1 MSVTRILTRP
11 SVHHCSKLLTSYLN
25 PSSKWVPFE
34 SGVEPLPDNL
44 LLNGQNTYDC
54 TVESTTFPP
63 PSKDSEPDQGPYYEP
78 SCTGG
83 RPYTTRVR
91 RGSRVR
97 LRLINASSFLSYW
110 FSVDDHLLD
119 IVELDSV
126 EIEPITAQRGVYLN
140 VGQRVSVILTAD
152 ADAEEEGAGDAN
164 GQEHGKRQ
172 EKGERGNGNFA
183 IRATLPKTCFL
194 PYAPYSSAGLEKSAR
209 FEAVGVL
216 SYYSSAS
223 SDPAATGEVPVIGSK
238 PGNTSNPYG
247 VENNGLRGDVWEG
260 CDDMP
265 FDAPR
270 PMRARRAYDVSDA
283 NRHYIEYAFRQAQ
296 DVNRIFIN
304 KVSGSLDIPLN
315 YLPARLYSFPE

>member
-1 MSVTRILTRP
+1 M
-11 SVHHCSKLLTSYLN
+11 
-25 PSSKWVPFE
+25 
-34 SGVEPLPDNL
+34 EPLPDNL

-54 TVESTTFPP
+54 SVESTTFPP
-63 PSKDSEPDQGPYYEP
+63 PSEDSGPEQGPYYEP

-119 IVELDSV
+119 IVELDGV
-126 EIEPITAQRGVYLN
+126 EIEPIAAQRGVYLN

-152 ADAEEEGAGDAN
+152 ADGGGVGEARSAEHE
-164 GQEHGKRQ
+164 KRR
-172 EKGERGNGNFA
+172 EKGEKGNGNFA

-194 PYAPYSSAGLEKSAR
+194 PYAPYSSAGLEKSAQ

-216 SYYSSAS
+216 SYYGPDDSTVSTI
-223 SDPAATGEVPVIGSK
+223 TGEVPIIGSK

-247 VENNGLRGDVWEG
+247 VENNGLRGDAWEG

-270 PMRARRAYDVSDA
+270 PMRARRAYDVSDS

-304 KVSGSLDIPLN
+304 KVSGGPNIPSST
-315 YLPARLYSFPE
+315 YSVFPRSFPE

>member
-1 MSVTRILTRP
+1 M
-11 SVHHCSKLLTSYLN
+11 
-25 PSSKWVPFE
+25 
-34 SGVEPLPDNL
+34 EPLPDNL

-54 TVESTTFPP
+54 SVESTTFPP
-63 PSKDSEPDQGPYYEP
+63 PSEDSGPEQGPYYEP

-110 FSVDDHLLD
+110 ISIDDHMLD
-119 IVELDSV
+119 IVEFDGV
-126 EIEPITAQRGVYLN
+126 EVEPITGQRGVYLN

-152 ADAEEEGAGDAN
+152 SDGEEDGSRSDGSGKAD
-164 GQEHGKRQ
+164 K
-172 EKGERGNGNFA
+172 GNGNFA

-194 PYAPYSSAGLEKSAR
+194 PYAPYDSAGLEKSAR

-216 SYYSSAS
+216 SYYSSDDDDEGEKGDLANT
-223 SDPAATGEVPVIGSK
+223 ATGAGEVPIIGSK

-260 CDDMP
+260 CDDLP
-265 FDAPR
+265 FDVPR
-270 PMRARRAYDVSDA
+270 PMRARRAVDVTEA
-283 NRHYIEYAFRQAQ
+283 NSH
-296 DVNRIFIN
+296 
-304 KVSGSLDIPLN
+304 
-315 YLPARLYSFPE
+315 